1 MPPLSSSAQLAT
13 VFSAGKARRQA
24 SGAFSS
30 KPAKLV
36 WRVRVRVQATLPP
49 TSLSRQSP
57 DARVAAVSIAAK
69 AGPPARTRRLNRA
82 IPRMALQFEPPT
94 QSLAP
99 LGSNAKPANSVGAAR
114 QIDRAA

>member
-1 MPPLSSSAQLAT
+1 MPPLSSSAQFAT
-13 VFSAGKARRQA
+13 VFRAGKARRQA

-57 DARVAAVSIAAK
+57 DARTAAGSTAAK
-69 AGPPARTRRLNRA
+69 AGPPSKTTRLNRA
-82 IPRMALQFEPPT
+82 IPRMALQFDPPT
-94 QSLAP
+94 QLSAFGLE
-99 LGSNAKPANSVGAAR
+99 R
-114 QIDRAA
+114 QT